1 MNPRALGFETT
12 RVFVRDEHS
21 SETVP
26 YDLLAD
32 VVVRTSDVPG
42 AVQCADR
49 GGEGKERESGE
60 LHSDYC
66 DKVFWCGLKKYRA

>member
-12 RVFVRDEHS
+12 RVFVRNEHG
-21 SETVP
+21 SEAVP

-32 VVVRTSDVPG
+32 VAVGTGDVPG
-42 AVQCADR
+42 AVQCANG

-60 LHSDYC
+60 LHGGCCS
-66 DKVFWCGLKKYRA
+66 KGFFGIG